1 MENEFLHMQKLA
13 GLITESE
20 YQAKINEESTYNDND
35 KALGTLFQ
43 FNSEENEYE
52 WIGDE
57 YENLRQ
63 ELNIDEEDWD
73 ELHHYTSL
81 MDEDEMEMYRD
92 EWGPDDLTP
101 EDITIEMMKQ
111 HYLHQID

>member
-1 MENEFLHMQKLA
+1 MNKEFLHMQKLA
-13 GLITESE
+13 GLITEGE
-20 YQAKINEESTYNDND
+20 YQAKINEESTYNDSD
-35 KALGTLFQ
+35 KALGTIFQ
-43 FNSEENEYE
+43 FDPEEETYE

-92 EWGPDDLTP
+92 DQGNDNLTP
-101 EDITIEMMKQ
+101 EDITIDMMKQ
-111 HYLHQID
+111 HYLNQAD

>member
-1 MENEFLHMQKLA
+1 MIELA
-13 GLITESE
+13 GLTEI
-20 YQAKINEESTYNDND
+20 KVNKPKVNYNDNS
-35 KALGTLFQ
+35 KAIGTLFQ
-43 FNSEENEYE
+43 FNSDEETYE

-73 ELHHYTSL
+73 ELHHETSL

-92 EWGPDDLTP
+92 DQGNDDLTP
-101 EDITIEMMKQ
+101 EDITIKMMKQ